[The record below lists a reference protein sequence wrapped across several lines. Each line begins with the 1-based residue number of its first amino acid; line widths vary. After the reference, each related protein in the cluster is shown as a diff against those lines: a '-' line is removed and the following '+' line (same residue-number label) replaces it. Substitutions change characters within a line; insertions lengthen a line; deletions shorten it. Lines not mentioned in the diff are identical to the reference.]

1 MTGPVEVKWLIEDIF
16 REDTDKMVNA
26 LKQLDIEYKIT
37 DNYSVLR
44 ASDYLN
50 KFGDKDCV
58 VVFGSI
64 QFCGII
70 DRHAKWI
77 PGAYADYPKYNC
89 SYYYPQLYKYLLN
102 QESQFVPFGL
112 LEQQKE
118 LLYERYGSDNCIFI
132 RPDKGTKLFTGQ
144 VFAKEI
150 FDKEMNY
157 IKDFHQVNP
166 SELCVVAKPYKIKD
180 EYRFIVVGDTVVT
193 GSYYRVN
200 GVVGNKNA
208 DGTMAHKFAQHVVN
222 KTSYR
227 PNRVWCLDICKC
239 GDRYYVV
246 EVGGFSCAGLYECDR
261 VKLIPEVNRVA
272 MEEWQE
278 YHCVVY

>member
-1 MTGPVEVKWLIEDIF
+1 MTIQPKWLIEDIY
-16 REDTDKMVNA
+16 REDTDKMVSA
-26 LKQLDIEYKIT
+26 LEQLGVEYKLT
-37 DNYSVLR
+37 PKFSVLT
-44 ASDYLN
+44 SKDYLDC
-50 KFGDKDCV
+50 FSEDSCV

-64 QFCGII
+64 QFCGVI

-77 PGAYADYPKYNC
+77 PGVYADYPKYECRN
-89 SYYYPQLYKYLLN
+89 YYPQLYKYLLN
-102 QESQFVPFGL
+102 QEHQFVPFGL
-112 LEQQKE
+112 FEYQKE
-118 LLYERYGSDNCIFI
+118 LLYELYNSDNCIFI
-132 RPDKGTKLFTGQ
+132 RPDKGTKMFTGQ

-166 SELCVVAKPYKIKD
+166 SELCVVAKPYKIKH
-180 EYRFIVVGDTVVT
+180 EYRFIVVNDTVVT
-193 GSYYRVN
+193 GSYYRIN
-200 GVVGNKNA
+200 GIVGNKNA
-208 DGTMAHKFAQHVVN
+208 DNSMSHKFAQHVVN

-261 VKLIPEVNRVA
+261 VKLIPEINRVA
-272 MEEWQE
+272 VEEWKD
-278 YHCVVY
+278 YRYAV